1 MFQLFVFSFMGHAQS
16 LFLNGTDTFFIS
28 SGETVSSVG
37 GFKFIGTGGSKFS
50 YPRETTPSNTSPNT
64 RRVLATNA
72 NATFEVRNVASNQLA
87 NFYVDVMISSNSASA
102 DLFIDNKNSTSRYQL
117 KVNQLNRLGYN
128 DILTEWTI
136 TRVNANVNDIHN
148 LTFNW
153 GNDLEPA
160 LISNKRLF
168 VYDNSLS
175 AWCQLPLAKTTID
188 ENANTLTYTG
198 YTGVLDNTK
207 FMIAETNTTGDLTIV
222 SSGGHNHGSTW
233 SHKNGYIAP
242 LSTSPVLI
250 NASDIQSYLSSASLV
265 VEAGSIIHNTSVSVS
280 NKITE
285 IARKITVNQ
294 NITSSNSSD
303 IEFNT
308 DTLNFGSG
316 IVVTSSG
323 QLILAPRFSSSSI
336 GLAGATGT
344 LSLPA
349 SYFSTNFA
357 DGFSNIQIGS
367 NSQTGAITTNTFTLR
382 DHMTFLTSGSL
393 TLGGKPVLGN
403 NNITLGTGITTIN
416 VGSPANYFQTNGS
429 GTVIRSIANNT
440 NLLFPVG
447 RIAYNPIS
455 INNKT
460 GTTDTF
466 SVNVLDTAYLNG
478 SSGGAI
484 SSNYV
489 KRTWN
494 ISKNTASAN
503 AGSGVDLGFTWNA
516 DEVVGSLAN
525 PTLNHHNGS
534 SWEIPTS
541 GTAIVNGN
549 SLTYT
554 GYTGTFSPFAVGG
567 SSTIGLPVELKD
579 FDAVCNDDYISIA
592 WTTASEK
599 NNDRFELYKSIDAK
613 SWTKIYTVKGQGTK
627 ATDTKYTF
635 NDTEKDENTS
645 YYKLIDFDLNGY
657 VNESP
662 VIVSDCDFVP
672 AAIAVSPNP
681 AKDFIDIS
689 IPYEENSSYNIID
702 LNGRVLTS
710 GALLSRKTR
719 VNIEPF
725 AQGIYIV
732 EIIKPSEK
740 RQIKIIKQ

>member
-1 MFQLFVFSFMGHAQS
+1 
-16 LFLNGTDTFFIS
+16 
-28 SGETVSSVG
+28 
-37 GFKFIGTGGSKFS
+37 
-50 YPRETTPSNTSPNT
+50 
-64 RRVLATNA
+64 
-72 NATFEVRNVASNQLA
+72 
-87 NFYVDVMISSNSASA
+87 MISSNRASA
-102 DLFIDNKNSTSRYQL
+102 DLVIDNKNTTSKYQL
-117 KVNQLNRLGYN
+117 KVNQLDRLGYN

-136 TRVNANVNDIHN
+136 TRVNANASDLHN

-168 VYDNSLS
+168 VYDNALS
-175 AWCQLPLAKTTID
+175 AWCQLPLAKATID

-198 YTGVLDNTK
+198 YTGALDNTK

-265 VEAGSIIHNTSVSVS
+265 IEAGSIIHNTSVSVS

-285 IARKITVNQ
+285 IARKITINQ

-303 IEFNT
+303 IEFNI
-308 DTLNFGSG
+308 DTLNFGTG
-316 IVVTSSG
+316 IVVSSSG
-323 QLILAPRFSSSSI
+323 QLILAPRLSSSSI
-336 GLAGATGT
+336 GLAGAAGT
-344 LSLPA
+344 LQLPS
-349 SYFSTNFA
+349 SYFSTNIG
-357 DGFSNIQIGS
+357 DGFSMVQIG
-367 NSQTGAITTNTFTLR
+367 NTLQSGNISVNAFTLK
-382 DHMTFLTSGSL
+382 DHMTFMTSGTL
-393 TLGGKPVLGN
+393 ALGGKPSLGN
-403 NNITLGTGITTIN
+403 KNITLGSAISSISGMPTH
-416 VGSPANYFQTNGS
+416 YFQTNGTGKVQRAIS
-429 GTVIRSIANNT
+429 NNITFTFPLGRSS
-440 NLLFPVG
+440 
-447 RIAYNPIS
+447 YNPIA
-455 INNKT
+455 IKNNT
-460 GTTDTF
+460 G
-466 SVNVLDTAYLNG
+466 VLDVFTINIDDSVYLNG
-478 SSGGAI
+478 TTGNAI
-484 SSNYV
+484 TNPHV

-494 ISKNTASAN
+494 IGKNNAN
-503 AGSGVDLGFTWNA
+503 AGAGVDITFNWNSG
-516 DEVVGSLAN
+516 DVVGTLVA
-525 PTLNHHNGS
+525 PTMNHHTGS
-534 SWEIPTS
+534 NWEIPTS
-541 GTAIVNGN
+541 GTTTVNGN

-554 GYTGTFSPFAVGG
+554 GYTGTFSPFAIGG

-599 NNDRFELYKSIDAK
+599 NNDRFELYKSSDAK

-627 ATDTKYTF
+627 ATETKYTF

-645 YYKLIDFDLNGY
+645 YYKLIDFDFNGY
-657 VNESP
+657 LNESP

-672 AAIAVSPNP
+672 ATIAVSPNP

-689 IPYEENSSYNIID
+689 IPFEENSSYNIID

-719 VNIEPF
+719 VNIEAF
-725 AQGIYIV
+725 VQGVYIV
-732 EIIKPSEK
+732 EIVKPSEK